1 MSATLPP
8 QDPHPHT
15 RRMPERS
22 LFYDRI
28 VPLILIALGI
38 IMGLLIVIAAGVLLG
53 FIHYQ

>member
-1 MSATLPP
+1 MSATKPP
-8 QDPHPHT
+8 QDSHQHT
-15 RRMPERS
+15 RRIPEQS

-38 IMGLLIVIAAGVLLG
+38 IMGVLIIIAAGVLLG